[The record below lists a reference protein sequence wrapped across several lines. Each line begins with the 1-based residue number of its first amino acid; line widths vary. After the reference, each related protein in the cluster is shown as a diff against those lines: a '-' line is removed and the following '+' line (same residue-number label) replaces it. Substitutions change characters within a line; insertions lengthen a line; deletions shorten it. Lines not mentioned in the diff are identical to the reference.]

1 MSNRH
6 SGREAGAA
14 RRAPRSRSVLI
25 ICAAN
30 TARSVIAEHLLRR
43 ELGARRAD
51 GAIAVR
57 SAGIAPYARDGA
69 LVSLDTRMT
78 LRAVGIDL
86 GEEATSTDLK
96 RHPEL
101 LAAADLVIA
110 MTAQQARDLV
120 ERFEGAAG
128 RPVFT
133 LREFA
138 GEAGDIE
145 DPFEQGHEVFDAC
158 REEILRLVPK
168 VADRLLA
175 EALLLEEALAED

>member
-1 MSNRH
+1 MSSR
-6 SGREAGAA
+6 SAKGEASAA
-14 RRAPRSRSVLI
+14 RRAPRSRSVLLV
-25 ICAAN
+25 CAAN

-43 ELGARRAD
+43 ELGARGVD
-51 GAIAVR
+51 GALVVR

-78 LRAVGIDL
+78 LRTVGIDL
-86 GEEATSTDLK
+86 GDEATSTDLK

-101 LAAADLVIA
+101 LAEADLVIA
-110 MTAQQARDLV
+110 MTAQQARELV
-120 ERFEGAAG
+120 ERFEGAAN

-158 REEILRLVPK
+158 REEIMRLIPRV
-168 VADRLLA
+168 VDRLLA
-175 EALLLEEALAED
+175 DEQRPKEALAED